1 MSEISES
8 ALEMIKEI
16 NRRINSMEKNYN
28 EINIRL
34 DSLENA
40 VTTLEKTVSDLGK
53 TAKRVDTDIQILKL
67 IAIKK

>member
-16 NRRINSMEKNYN
+16 NTRINNMEKNYN

-40 VTTLEKTVSDLGK
+40 VTTLEKIVSDLGK